1 MSPRRAF
8 ATRPRGLGLSRRLYL
23 LAGAV
28 VFAWFTGLLWFGV
41 SLPVTVKDA
50 VRRTDAIVV
59 LTGGSGR
66 VHQGLELLAQGR
78 AQKLFVSGVYRGVDV
93 RELLRVSQQ
102 SPQDLI
108 CCIALGYQADNT
120 RGNAV
125 ETAQWMRDEGLESLR
140 LVTSAYHM
148 PRSLLEFRRLMPRL
162 EIVPHPVFPAGFSR
176 EGWWPWPASP
186 ALIVTEYSKYLV
198 ALARDVL
205 SPGPSPG
212 PSPGQAT

>member
-8 ATRPRGLGLSRRLYL
+8 ATRPRGPGLARRLYIF
-23 LAGAV
+23 AGVAV
-28 VFAWFTGLLWFGV
+28 FTWFTGLLWFGV
-41 SLPVTVKDA
+41 GLPDTVPDA
-50 VRRTDAIVV
+50 ARRTDAIVV

-78 AQKLFVSGVYRGVDV
+78 AAKLFVSGVYRGVDV

-120 RGNAV
+120 HGNAV
-125 ETAQWMRDEGLESLR
+125 ETAQWMRDQGLASLR

-148 PRSLLEFRRLMPRL
+148 PRSLLEFRRAMPEM
-162 EIVPHPVFPAGFSR
+162 EIVPHPVFPEGF
-176 EGWWPWPASP
+176 EQGGWWPWPAGP
-186 ALIVTEYSKYLV
+186 GLLVTEYSKYLV
-198 ALARDVL
+198 ALAMDVL
-205 SPGPSPG
+205 SPGP
-212 PSPGQAT
+212 AT